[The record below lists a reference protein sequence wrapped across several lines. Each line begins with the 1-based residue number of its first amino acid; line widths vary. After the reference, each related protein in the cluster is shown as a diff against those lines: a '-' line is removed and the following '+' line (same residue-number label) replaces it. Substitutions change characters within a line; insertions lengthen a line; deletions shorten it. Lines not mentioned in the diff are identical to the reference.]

1 VISKQ
6 ENSNMT
12 KLIPG
17 PHPNP
22 SKPRLKAPPRAC
34 DSHMH
39 IFGPEAKYPYD
50 PGRNYTPPD
59 ALLPTYLAL
68 IDRLGIERAVFIQ
81 PSVYGVDNS
90 CHFDAM
96 QTMGLDRAR
105 GVAVINP
112 EIESRELQRL
122 HDGGF
127 RGARFN
133 VVHTGGSTPLARL
146 ADLAS
151 RVAEVGWHIQIFMHG
166 TKLPQI
172 ADKLMALPGDF
183 VIDHLG
189 NMDYRQGLNQ
199 EGFVTLRRLLASGKC
214 WVKLSGAY
222 RFDLDGPPYSKAI
235 PFARALVDTNP
246 ERLVWATDWPHPDIP
261 SEKAGQNGP
270 MPDDAILLD
279 ALLDWVPDERTR
291 NRVLV
296 DNPQR
301 LYGF

>member
-1 VISKQ
+1 
-6 ENSNMT
+6 
-12 KLIPG
+12 
-17 PHPNP
+17 
-22 SKPRLKAPPRAC
+22 
-34 DSHMH
+34 MH
-39 IFGPEAKYPYD
+39 IFGPVPKYPYD

-68 IDRLGIERAVFIQ
+68 IEKLGIERAVFIQ
-81 PSVYGVDNS
+81 PSVYGTDNS

-96 QTMGLDRAR
+96 QAMGLDRAR

-112 EIESRELQRL
+112 DIGGQELRRL
-122 HDGGF
+122 HEGGF

-146 ADLAS
+146 AELGE
-151 RVAEVGWHIQIFMHG
+151 RVAEVGWHIQVFMRG
-166 TKLPQI
+166 TGLPDI

-189 NMDYRQGLNQ
+189 NMDYRQGIEQ
-199 EGFVTLRRLLASGKC
+199 EGFVVLRRLLASGKC

-222 RFDLDGPPYSKAI
+222 RFDLDGPPYAKAI
-235 PFARALVDTNP
+235 PFARALVETNP

-261 SEKAGQNGP
+261 SARQGENGP

-279 ALLDWVPDERTR
+279 ALLDWVPDESTR
-291 NRVLV
+291 KRILV